1 MRENNQEL
9 FFGASSEKGFSEVL
23 EEVRSHVAK
32 AESSLLSEKADGEL
46 LRRNVRQYLLDHGL
60 SAKGHTLETLVEA
73 IYEEMAGYSI
83 LTKYVTANGVEEVN
97 VNSWKDVQVQYADGR
112 EVKVPEHFDSPE
124 HAVNVLRRMLHAS
137 GNVLDSASP
146 VVLGHLGKNVRI
158 AVMKA
163 PIVDEEVGVSA
174 SIRIVNPQDLT
185 KEDFLK
191 SGTATEEMLDFLTA
205 LIRHGVSVCVAGAT
219 SSGKTTLTGWLLT
232 TIPNEKRV
240 FTIENGSRELALV
253 REKDGRVVNNVV
265 HTLTR
270 PSENPSMN
278 ISQEDLLDVAL
289 RFDPEIICVGE
300 MRSSEAYA
308 AQEAAR
314 TGHTVISTVHSNSCE
329 ATYGRI
335 VTLCKRA
342 SDMSDETLMKMV
354 TEAFPVIV
362 FTKKLDDKKRKIM
375 EILECEIKED
385 GKRKFRSLYR
395 YEIREVT
402 RSDEGCRITGAF
414 VKGEE
419 PSEGLCRRLLS
430 NGMPKSELEKIKAGY
445 DRGKDG
451 ACGDGR

>member
-1 MRENNQEL
+1 MSYGELGGNNQEL
-9 FFGASSEKGFSEVL
+9 FFGSSVKEKTFAEVL
-23 EEVRSHVAK
+23 EDVRSHVAK
-32 AESSLLSEKADGEL
+32 EESSLLSGKADGEIL
-46 LRRNVRQYLLDHGL
+46 KRNVRQYLLDQGL
-60 SAKGHTLETLVEA
+60 SVKGYSLEDLVSA

-83 LTKYVTANGVEEVN
+83 LTKYVTADGVEEVN

-112 EVKVPEHFDSPE
+112 EVKIPERFESPE

-158 AVMKA
+158 AVMKT
-163 PIVDEEVGVSA
+163 PVVDEEVGVAA
-174 SIRIVNPQDLT
+174 SIRIVNPQNLT
-185 KEDFLK
+185 KDDFLK
-191 SGTATEEMLDFLTA
+191 AGTATEEMLDFLTA
-205 LIRHGVSVCVAGAT
+205 LVRYGVSTCVAGAT

-278 ISQEDLLDVAL
+278 VSQEDLLDVAL

-362 FTKKLDDKKRKIM
+362 FTKKLDDKKRKVM
-375 EILECEIKED
+375 EIMECEIGDD
-385 GKRKFRSLYR
+385 GRRSYRSLFR
-395 YEIREVT
+395 YEIKEVV
-402 RSDEGCRITGAF
+402 RNEDGCRITGAF
-414 VKGEE
+414 VKDRA
-419 PSEGLCRRLLS
+419 PSESLCRRLLS
-430 NGMPKSELEKIKAGY
+430 NGMPKSELERIGGKA
-445 DRGKDG
+445 
-451 ACGDGR
+451 

>member
-1 MRENNQEL
+1 VRELTKGEGNQEL
-9 FFGASSEKGFSEVL
+9 FFGSKAAEKGFAEVL

-32 AESSLLSEKADGEL
+32 ADSEL
-46 LRRNVRQYLLDHGL
+46 LLDKEAGNLLKRNVRKYLLDQGL
-60 SAKGHTLETLVEA
+60 SAKGYSADELVDA
-73 IYEEMAGYSI
+73 ICEEMAGYSI
-83 LTKYVTANGVEEVN
+83 LTKYVTADGVEEVN

-112 EVKVPEHFDSPE
+112 EVKVPERFESPE

-163 PIVDEEVGVSA
+163 PVVDEEVGVAA
-174 SIRIVNPQDLT
+174 SIRIVNPQNLT
-185 KEDFLK
+185 KEDFLR
-191 SGTATEEMLDFLTA
+191 SGTATEGMLDFLTA

-253 REKDGRVVNNVV
+253 REKDGRVLNNVV

-278 ISQEDLLDVAL
+278 VSQEDLLDVAL

-342 SDMSDETLMKMV
+342 SDMGDETLMKMV

-362 FTKKLDDKKRKIM
+362 FTKKLDDKKRKVM
-375 EILECEIKED
+375 EILECEVTPE
-385 GKRKFRSLYR
+385 GKRNFRSLYR
-395 YEIREVT
+395 YEIKEVV
-402 RSDEGCRITGAF
+402 RNDEGCKITGAF
-414 VKGEE
+414 VKGEA
-419 PSEGLCRRLLS
+419 PSEGLCKRLLT
-430 NGMPKSELEKIKAGY
+430 NGMPKAELERIG
-445 DRGKDG
+445 
-451 ACGDGR
+451 GRL

>member
-1 MRENNQEL
+1 MRDLTRGESNQEL
-9 FFGASSEKGFSEVL
+9 FFGAKAEEKTFAEVL

-32 AESSLLSEKADGEL
+32 ADSEL
-46 LRRNVRQYLLDHGL
+46 LLDKAAGDLLKRNVRKYLMDQGL
-60 SAKGHTLETLVEA
+60 SAKGYRTEELVDA

-83 LTKYVTANGVEEVN
+83 LTKYVTADGVEEVN

-112 EVKVPEHFDSPE
+112 EVKVPERFESPE

-158 AVMKA
+158 AVMKT
-163 PIVDEEVGVSA
+163 PVVDEEVGVAA
-174 SIRIVNPQDLT
+174 SIRIVNPQNLT
-185 KEDFLK
+185 KDDFLR
-191 SGTATEEMLDFLTA
+191 SGTATEGMLDFLTA

-253 REKDGRVVNNVV
+253 REKDGRVLNNVV

-278 ISQEDLLDVAL
+278 VSQEDLLDVAL

-342 SDMSDETLMKMV
+342 SDMGDETLMKMV

-362 FTKKLDDKKRKIM
+362 FTKKLDDKKRKVM
-375 EILECEIKED
+375 EILECEVTPE
-385 GKRKFRSLYR
+385 GKRNFRSLYR
-395 YEIREVT
+395 YEIKEVV
-402 RSDEGCRITGAF
+402 RNDEGCKITGAF
-414 VKGEE
+414 VKGED

-430 NGMPKSELEKIKAGY
+430 NGMPKSELEQICA
-445 DRGKDG
+445 RE
-451 ACGDGR
+451 

>member
-1 MRENNQEL
+1 MNDNNQKL
-9 FFGASSEKGFSEVL
+9 FFGASSEKEFPEVL

-32 AESSLLSEKADGEL
+32 AESSLLADKADGEL
-46 LRRNVRQYLLDHGL
+46 LKRNVRQYLLDHGL
-60 SAKGHTLETLVEA
+60 SAKGHSLETLVDA

-83 LTKYVTANGVEEVN
+83 LTKYVTADGVEEVN
-97 VNSWKDVQVQYADGR
+97 VNSWKDIQVQYADGR

-137 GNVLDSASP
+137 GNVLDSATP

-174 SIRIVNPQDLT
+174 SIRIVNPQNLT

-278 ISQEDLLDVAL
+278 VSQEDLLDVAL

-362 FTKKLDDKKRKIM
+362 FAKKLDDKKRKIM
-375 EILECEIKED
+375 EILECEITED
-385 GKRKFRSLYR
+385 GRRVYRSLYR

-402 RSDEGCRITGAF
+402 RDEEGCWITGAF
-414 VKGEE
+414 VKDRP
-419 PSEGLCRRLLS
+419 PSEGLCKRLLS
-430 NGMPKSELEKIKAGY
+430 NGMPKAELERMEIKV
-445 DRGKDG
+445 
-451 ACGDGR
+451 

>member
-1 MRENNQEL
+1 MREITKGDGSQEL
-9 FFGASSEKGFSEVL
+9 FFGSRTEEKDFAEVL

-32 AESSLLSEKADGEL
+32 ADSELILDGAAGDLLK
-46 LRRNVRQYLLDHGL
+46 RNVKKYVVDQGL
-60 SAKGHTLETLVEA
+60 SAKGFRTDELVDA

-83 LTKYVTANGVEEVN
+83 LTKYVTAEGVEEVN

-112 EVKVPEHFDSPE
+112 EVKVPERFESPE

-163 PIVDEEVGVSA
+163 PVVDEEVGVAA
-174 SIRIVNPQDLT
+174 SIRIVNPQNLT
-185 KEDFLK
+185 KEDFLR
-191 SGTATEEMLDFLTA
+191 SGTATEGMLDFLAA

-253 REKDGRVVNNVV
+253 REKDGHVLNNVV

-278 ISQEDLLDVAL
+278 VSQEDLLDVAL

-342 SDMSDETLMKMV
+342 SDMGDETLMKMV

-362 FTKKLDDKKRKIM
+362 FTKKLDDKKRKVM
-375 EILECEIKED
+375 EILECEVTPE
-385 GKRKFRSLYR
+385 GKRNFRSLYR
-395 YEIREVT
+395 YEIKEVT

-414 VKGEE
+414 VKGED

-430 NGMPKSELEKIKAGY
+430 NGMPKSELERIG
-445 DRGKDG
+445 
-451 ACGDGR
+451 GRV

>member
-1 MRENNQEL
+1 MREITKGDGSQEL
-9 FFGASSEKGFSEVL
+9 FFGSRAEEKDFAEVL
-23 EEVRSHVAK
+23 EEVRSHVT
-32 AESSLLSEKADGEL
+32 KADSEL
-46 LRRNVRQYLLDHGL
+46 ILDGAAGDLLKRNVKKYVVDQGL
-60 SAKGHTLETLVEA
+60 SAKGFRTDELVDA

-83 LTKYVTANGVEEVN
+83 LTKYVTAEGVEEVN

-112 EVKVPEHFDSPE
+112 EVKVPERFESPE

-163 PIVDEEVGVSA
+163 PVVDEEVGVAA
-174 SIRIVNPQDLT
+174 SIRIVNPQNLT
-185 KEDFLK
+185 KEDFLR
-191 SGTATEEMLDFLTA
+191 SGTATEGMLDFLAA

-253 REKDGRVVNNVV
+253 REKDGHVLNNVV

-278 ISQEDLLDVAL
+278 VSQEDLLDVAL

-342 SDMSDETLMKMV
+342 SDMGDETLMKMV

-362 FTKKLDDKKRKIM
+362 FTKKLDDKKRKVM
-375 EILECEIKED
+375 EILECEVTPE
-385 GKRKFRSLYR
+385 GKRNFRSLYR
-395 YEIREVT
+395 YEIKEVT

-414 VKGEE
+414 VKGED

-430 NGMPKSELEKIKAGY
+430 NGMPKSELERIG
-445 DRGKDG
+445 
-451 ACGDGR
+451 GRV